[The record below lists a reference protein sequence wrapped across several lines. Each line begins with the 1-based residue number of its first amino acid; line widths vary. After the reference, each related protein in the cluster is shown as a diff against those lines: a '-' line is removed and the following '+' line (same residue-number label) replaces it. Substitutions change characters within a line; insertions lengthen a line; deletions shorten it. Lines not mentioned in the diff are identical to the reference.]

1 MIKYA
6 LVCDHQHEFEGWF
19 GSSEAYEDQHARG
32 LTQCPMCGSTAVS
45 KAIMAPAVSGTKAQ
59 GGPAQP
65 SPQEVRAMMM
75 QAAKAVRSHVEDNFD
90 YVGDRFADEA
100 RKIHKGQAED
110 RGIYGEASGQEI
122 KALAEEGVPVA
133 PLPNATPDKKTLN

>member
-1 MIKYA
+1 MFFQKLLAATAQGQIDLASVPQIQDGLAGKISLATYIA
-6 LVCDHQHEFEGWF
+6 YLT
-19 GSSEAYEDQHARG
+19 EAYHHVKHTVP
-32 LTQCPMCGSTAVS
+32 L
-45 KAIMAPAVSGTKAQ
+45 
-59 GGPAQP
+59 
-65 SPQEVRAMMM
+65 M

-110 RGIYGEASGQEI
+110 RGIYGEATGQEI

-133 PLPNATPDKKTLN
+133 PLPNAPPEKKDLN